1 MVDAPSPR
9 DLRLRDAL
17 ACPDRRG
24 FLFGASS
31 LAASLALPRI
41 ASAAGARDPR
51 LVVIILR
58 GALDGLS
65 AVPPV
70 GDPAYEALRP
80 DISLKLA
87 AEKGAALPLEGPFAL
102 NGAMTRFHALY
113 KSGHALAVH
122 ATATG
127 YRERSH
133 FDGQDALE
141 NGTPVSRGSNTGWLN
156 RAVAAIPSTGLVKP
170 LRGLGVGAGV
180 PLILQGPS
188 PVMSWAPPRLDPA
201 KADTVERL
209 VALYAARDP
218 ELARAFEAGL
228 EADRLASGGSGDGQ
242 SAMQAAPPAQRA
254 FMALAQGCARLL
266 KDEGGPRVAA
276 LSFDGW
282 DTHIKEGS
290 ATGRLAMLLGGLD
303 IAIDTLRTGLGD
315 AWRETAVVVV
325 TEFGR
330 TARENG
336 ADGTDHGVGT
346 AAFLAGGAVKG
357 GRVMADWPGL
367 KDSQLYE
374 GRDLMPTTDLRAV
387 LKGVLADHLGLPEGV
402 LGKTV
407 FPGSEAVAP
416 VRGLIA

>member
-1 MVDAPSPR
+1 MADAPSPR
-9 DLRLRDAL
+9 DARLRDML

-24 FLFGASS
+24 FLLGATS
-31 LAASLALPRI
+31 LTAALSMPRW

-58 GALDGLS
+58 GAMDGLS

-70 GDPAYEALRP
+70 GDPTYEALRP
-80 DISLKLA
+80 DIALKISA
-87 AEKGAALPLEGPFAL
+87 KTGAALPLEGPFAL
-102 NGAMTRFHALY
+102 NGAMTRFHELY
-113 KSGHALAVH
+113 KSGHGLIVH

-127 YRERSH
+127 YRDRSH
-133 FDGQDALE
+133 FDGQDSLE
-141 NGTPVSRGSNTGWLN
+141 NGTPVARGIDTGWLN
-156 RAVAAIPSTGLVKP
+156 RAVAAIPSAGLVKP
-170 LRGLGVGAGV
+170 VRGLGIGAGV
-180 PLILQGPS
+180 PLILRGPA
-188 PVMSWAPPRLDPA
+188 PVATWAPPRLDLA
-201 KADTVERL
+201 KDDTIDRL
-209 VALYAARDP
+209 AALYAARDP
-218 ELARAFEAGL
+218 ELARVFEAGV
-228 EADRLASGGSGDGQ
+228 ETDRMALASAGGQEGAQ
-242 SAMQAAPPAQRA
+242 KIAPVQRG
-254 FMALAQGCARLL
+254 FLSLAQGCARLL

-282 DTHIKEGS
+282 DTHIREGS
-290 ATGRLAMLLGGLD
+290 ASGRLATALGGLD

-315 AWRETAVVVV
+315 AWRETAVVVI

-336 ADGTDHGVGT
+336 ADGTDHGIGS
-346 AAFLAGGAVKG
+346 AAFLAGGAIKG

-367 KDSQLYE
+367 KDNQLYE

-387 LKGVLADHLGLPEGV
+387 LKGVLADHLGVPEGV

-407 FPGSEAVAP
+407 FPGSEAIAP